1 MAGTELEMPAAFLD
15 AVTLDTVTTT
25 PACFNRD
32 PEPDEIG
39 VPVDTLISVDFSDIG
54 SDGLDLTSIEVFIL
68 GVLAYD
74 NDGGGFQTGF
84 DGPGSTTS
92 APDADTL
99 RVVIDPT
106 SDFASLQQVSVR
118 KFAQT
123 LLAPIPDVLDLTYV
137 FTCEDLTPPKLVSAI
152 TFELKRIRVSADEAL
167 KSTDATASDD
177 ALNPANWTVTPATV
191 ASTEIN
197 AAVEVEVLSVEKV
210 NDQIFDLITDIEPSF
225 NGLYDIT
232 ATNIEDVSDN
242 VIIPPDNVVQVLG
255 FQCPFPIE
263 RRFSFFRLFPL
274 MNRLEDVTRDLEK
287 FSAVMQDTIDLL
299 LCDIDRFTT
308 LSDIDRAPEPFVDLI
323 LLDLGNPFRFDLDLN
338 KKRRLAKILVD
349 IYRLKGTKVGI
360 IDAVAFFLGLEID
373 IIPLAEEGWILG
385 ESDIGDTTIL
395 FPSLQFNIYA
405 FQVVVDLVLTA
416 AEREGITQIV
426 ELMKPGH
433 THFVRIVEPVVPP
446 AIDHLELGISEL
458 GKNWILH

>member
-15 AVTLDTVTTT
+15 AVTLDTITAT
-25 PACFNRD
+25 PTCFNRD
-32 PEPDEIG
+32 PEPNETA
-39 VPVDTLISVDFSDIG
+39 VPVDTLISVDISDIG
-54 SDGLDLTSIEVFIL
+54 SDGLDTTSIEIFIQ

-74 NDGGGFQTGF
+74 ADGGGFQAGF
-84 DGPGSTTS
+84 TGPGSATS
-92 APDADTL
+92 APDADTV

-106 SDFASLQQVSVR
+106 SNFSSLEQVSVR

-123 LLAPIPDVLDLTYV
+123 LLAPIPDVLDVTYV
-137 FTCEDLTPPKLVSAI
+137 FTCEDLTPPKLLSAI
-152 TFELKRIRVSADEAL
+152 TFEVKRIRVRADEPL
-167 KSTDATASDD
+167 KNTSATNSDD

-191 ASTEIN
+191 AEGVIN
-197 AAVEVEVLSVEKV
+197 AAVEIDVLSVEKV
-210 NDQIFDLITDIEPSF
+210 TDAIYDLITDIEPSF

-232 ATNIEDVSDN
+232 ATNIEDLSDN
-242 VIIPPDNVVQVLG
+242 VIVPPDNVVQVLG
-255 FQCPFPIE
+255 FQCPFPVE
-263 RRFSFFRLFPL
+263 RRFEFFRLLPL

-299 LCDIDRFTT
+299 LCDTDRFTT
-308 LSDIDRAPEPFVDLI
+308 LADIDRAPESFIDLI
-323 LLDLGNPFRFDLDLN
+323 LLDLGNPFRFDLTAN

-349 IYRLKGTKVGI
+349 IYRFKGTAVGI
-360 IDAVAFFLGLEID
+360 IDAVAFFLGLEIA
-373 IIPLAEEGWILG
+373 ITPLAEEGWVLG

-395 FPSLQFNIYA
+395 FPSLEFNIYA
-405 FQVVVDLVLTA
+405 FQVVVDVVLTA
-416 AEREGITQIV
+416 DERDGITQIV

-433 THFVRIVEPVVPP
+433 THFVRIVEPTVPP